1 MDASAQLHP
10 LFRQVIPVALYLL
23 QDILHR
29 LLFPLT
35 YQVSPVRRNAA
46 SREKK
51 PFI

>member
-23 QDILHR
+23 LDILHL

-35 YQVSPVRRNAA
+35 DQVSPVRRDAA